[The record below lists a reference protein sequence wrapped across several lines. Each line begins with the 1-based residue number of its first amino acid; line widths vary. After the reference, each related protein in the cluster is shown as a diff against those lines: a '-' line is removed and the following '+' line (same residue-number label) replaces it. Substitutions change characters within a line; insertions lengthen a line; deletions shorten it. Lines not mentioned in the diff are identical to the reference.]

1 MIIAPLVRKMFR
13 ISPKGDEIVS
23 VQGHKML
30 FGVASEAHL
39 DMSEG
44 TWEPGVVNLL
54 QKRLSLGMT
63 FVDLGAH
70 IGFFTLMAAK
80 QVGQDGS
87 VYAFEPS
94 PENFELLTKN
104 ISLNGY
110 SNVAPIQMAVS
121 NVEGFSTLYL
131 NPYSVAHSLHQDT
144 FGKSREELRIEVTT
158 LDSYF
163 ERLEWPSVNVVKMDI
178 EGAEPNALM
187 GMKGLIG
194 KNPDLVLILEYVPE
208 ILERAGMKPGSL
220 LSEIRSLGFEIFLIT
235 PDSGELECFSNETA
249 SRKGLR
255 AELLCERKGSV
266 VP

>member
-1 MIIAPLVRKMFR
+1 MTRKIYRLLRWVAWGSPLGKWSWSFRILMIIAPLVRKMFR

-94 PENFELLTKN
+94 PENFELLTK
-104 ISLNGY
+104 L
-110 SNVAPIQMAVS
+110 
-121 NVEGFSTLYL
+121 
-131 NPYSVAHSLHQDT
+131 
-144 FGKSREELRIEVTT
+144 
-158 LDSYF
+158 
-163 ERLEWPSVNVVKMDI
+163 
-178 EGAEPNALM
+178 
-187 GMKGLIG
+187 
-194 KNPDLVLILEYVPE
+194 
-208 ILERAGMKPGSL
+208 
-220 LSEIRSLGFEIFLIT
+220 
-235 PDSGELECFSNETA
+235 
-249 SRKGLR
+249 
-255 AELLCERKGSV
+255 
-266 VP
+266 